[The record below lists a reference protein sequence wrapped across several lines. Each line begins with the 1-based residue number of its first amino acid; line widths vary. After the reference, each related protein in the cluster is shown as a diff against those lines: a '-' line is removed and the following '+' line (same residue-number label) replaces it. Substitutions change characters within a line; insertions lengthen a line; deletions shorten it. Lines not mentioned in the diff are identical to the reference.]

1 MNRLIVHS
9 GEKITSDFGV
19 LMKTKKLF
27 KYFVLRFFCGR
38 DFLFN
43 FKLLLCYNSIFEIN
57 VGMKKDDLLSIS
69 PLDGRYSE
77 TVSYTHLR
85 AHET

>member
-9 GEKITSDFGV
+9 GVKITSDFGV

-43 FKLLLCYNSIFEIN
+43 FKLL
-57 VGMKKDDLLSIS
+57 
-69 PLDGRYSE
+69 SE
-77 TVSYTHLR
+77 RTVV
-85 AHET
+85 